1 MKNYEVGYGRPPI
14 HSRFKKGECP
24 NPRGRGRR
32 EPSEMAGIIDDVLSE
47 EVEYREGPR
56 TRKASRR
63 ELRVRKLFSAAIRG
77 DVRSADDLL
86 KLRVHAGIHGDAGP
100 LVIQILNDP
109 EGDGGYSEQWIKG
122 GRGGR

>member
-1 MKNYEVGYGRPPI
+1 MKSYEVGYGRPPM

-32 EPSEMAGIIDDVLSE
+32 EPSEMADIIHDVFSE
-47 EVEYREGPR
+47 EGEYREGPR
-56 TRKASRR
+56 IKKASRR
-63 ELRVRKLFSAAIRG
+63 ELRVRKLFYAAIRG

-100 LVIQILNDP
+100 LVIKILNDP

-122 GRGGR
+122 GRGSR